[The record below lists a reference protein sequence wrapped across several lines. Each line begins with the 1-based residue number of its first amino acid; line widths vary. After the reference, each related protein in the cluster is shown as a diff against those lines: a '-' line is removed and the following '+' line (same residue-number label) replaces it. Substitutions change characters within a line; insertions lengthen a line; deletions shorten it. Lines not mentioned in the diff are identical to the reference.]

1 MTGQFCSALAWVRT
15 LRATVPAA
23 IFTTS
28 SLFAL
33 LPAIASAQ
41 ASTDPQSALEDFR
54 TLSIDE
60 LMNVEITSVSKRAE
74 PVSKAPASVFVIT
87 GEDIRRAGAVS
98 LPDAL
103 RLAPNL
109 TVARL
114 TANSYAISSRGFNS
128 LESSNKLLVL
138 VDGRSIYTPLH
149 AGVFWD
155 QQQVMLEDI
164 DRIEVVSGPGGTL
177 WGANAVNGVINV
189 ITKNASETQGALV
202 NTQLG
207 NKDQRGV
214 ARWGGQA
221 GEHLAYR
228 AYVQDAERGAM
239 DRSDGSTANDAWD
252 NEQAGFRADWTVP
265 ENTVTLQGDL
275 FANSF
280 DVAGST
286 AGKNLLTRWN
296 HKLHAKSSVEVQSYY
311 DQVERK
317 APGSYESAETFDLQA
332 QHSFPLGDSQQIVW
346 GGGYRHT
353 TEELSSP
360 GAFFVLDPPKG
371 TVSLGNVFLQDRID
385 LTEDLALTLGT
396 KLEYSSFT
404 GLEYLPSARLAWQ
417 MSETN
422 MLWTAVSRAVRTP
435 SRIERNLIAP
445 GLVQKATDFSSEN
458 LTAYEVGYRGQ
469 PATNASIS
477 VTLFYHDY
485 EELRVLSQSP
495 STGLFY
501 YANDMEGSTYGVEIW
516 GDYKVQS
523 WWRLSA
529 GFTETQKNLTLL
541 YPASTASLQQHTGN
555 DPDYQISL
563 RSSMDIGRD
572 VTLDVG
578 MRWVDDL
585 PTPVVPGYTALD
597 ARIGWAVTNEVEL
610 SLSGFNLLDSRHAE
624 AGPAGTRVEVPLTV
638 LAGVRWRL

>member
-1 MTGQFCSALAWVRT
+1 
-15 LRATVPAA
+15 
-23 IFTTS
+23 
-28 SLFAL
+28 
-33 LPAIASAQ
+33 
-41 ASTDPQSALEDFR
+41 
-54 TLSIDE
+54 
-60 LMNVEITSVSKRAE
+60 MNVEITSVSKRPE
-74 PVSKAPASVFVIT
+74 PVSKAPASVYVIT
-87 GEDIRRAGAVS
+87 SEDIRRSGAVS

-109 TVARL
+109 TVARV
-114 TANSYAISSRGFNS
+114 TANTYAISSRGFNS
-128 LESSNKLLVL
+128 FESSNKLLVL
-138 VDGRSIYTPLH
+138 IDGRSIYTPLH

-164 DRIEVVSGPGGTL
+164 DRIEVISGPGGTL

-189 ITKNASETQGALV
+189 ITKNTSETQGALV

-214 ARWGGQA
+214 ARFGGQA

-228 AYVQDAERGAM
+228 AYVQDAERSAM

-265 ENTVTLQGDL
+265 DNTLTLQGDL

-280 DVAGST
+280 DVGGRT
-286 AGKNLLTRWN
+286 NGKNFLTRWTN
-296 HKLHAKSSVEVQSYY
+296 KLAAGSSLEIQGYY

-317 APGSYESAETFDLQA
+317 APGAYESAETFDLQA
-332 QHSFPLGDSQQIVW
+332 QHSFPVGESQQIVW
-346 GGGYRHT
+346 GGGYRYT
-353 TEELSSP
+353 TEELSTP
-360 GAFFVLDPPKG
+360 GAFFILDPPKG
-371 TVSLGNVFLQDRID
+371 TVSLGNVFLQDRIE
-385 LTEDLALTLGT
+385 LTENLALTLGT
-396 KLEYSSFT
+396 KLEHSSFT
-404 GLEYLPSARLAWQ
+404 GLEYLPSARLAWEV
-417 MSETN
+417 SETS
-422 MLWTAVSRAVRTP
+422 MLWAAVSRAVRTP
-435 SRIERNLIAP
+435 SRIERNLVAP
-445 GLVQKATDFSSEN
+445 GLVQKATDFTSEN

-469 PATNASIS
+469 PTTDSSIS
-477 VTLFYHDY
+477 ITFFYHDY

-501 YANDMEGSTYGVEIW
+501 YGNDMEGSTYGVEIW
-516 GDYKVQS
+516 GDYKVQP

-541 YPASTASLQQHTGN
+541 FPASTASLQQHTGN

-563 RSSMDIGRD
+563 RSSMDLGRD
-572 VTLDVG
+572 WTFDVG
-578 MRWVDDL
+578 MRFIDDL

-597 ARIGWAVTNEVEL
+597 ARVAWAVTHEVEL
-610 SLSGFNLLDSRHAE
+610 SLSGFNLLDNRHAE